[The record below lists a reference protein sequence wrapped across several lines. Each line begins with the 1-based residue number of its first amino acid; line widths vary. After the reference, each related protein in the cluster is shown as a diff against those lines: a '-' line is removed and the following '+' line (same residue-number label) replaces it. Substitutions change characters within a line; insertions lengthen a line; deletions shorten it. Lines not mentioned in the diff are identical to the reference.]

1 MKTSLYSSQSI
12 IFSLLFY
19 AFPEDF
25 CLSHFA
31 RKFQLHSYEFEM
43 EENEEIKIMSGLHA
57 LTMKARAI
65 KLLLTRT
72 FVLEVDL
79 VVAIKIRRNLD

>member
-1 MKTSLYSSQSI
+1 
-12 IFSLLFY
+12 
-19 AFPEDF
+19 
-25 CLSHFA
+25 
-31 RKFQLHSYEFEM
+31 M
-43 EENEEIKIMSGLHA
+43 EKNEEIKIMSGLHA

-79 VVAIKIRRNLD
+79 VEAIKIRRNLD